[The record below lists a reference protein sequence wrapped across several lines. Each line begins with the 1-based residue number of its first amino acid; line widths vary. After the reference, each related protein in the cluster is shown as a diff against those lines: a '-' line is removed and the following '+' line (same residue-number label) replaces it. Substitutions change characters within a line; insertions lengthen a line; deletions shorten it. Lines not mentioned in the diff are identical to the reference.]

1 MSPPRR
7 QSRPRAAQAAPPR
20 AAATGIQDERTLLQ
34 GSVQVVIT
42 RHPRTGT
49 RAVELRCRRV
59 ERVTR
64 IALFPHQLSTVL
76 DALEDAEELLAA
88 SGGAGGVR

>member
-1 MSPPRR
+1 MNPPRR
-7 QSRPRAAQAAPPR
+7 QSRPRTVQAAPTPR
-20 AAATGIQDERTLLQ
+20 AGAAGIRDERTLLQ

-42 RHPRTGT
+42 CHPRTGT

-64 IALFPHQLSTVL
+64 FAIFPHQLSTVL
-76 DALEDAEELLAA
+76 DALEDAEELL
-88 SGGAGGVR
+88 GGQ